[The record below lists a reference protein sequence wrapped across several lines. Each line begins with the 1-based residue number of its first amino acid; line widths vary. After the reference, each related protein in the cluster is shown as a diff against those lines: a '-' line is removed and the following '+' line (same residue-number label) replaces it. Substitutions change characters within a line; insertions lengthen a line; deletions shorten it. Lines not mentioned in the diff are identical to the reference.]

1 MVSVTSPWSKRSI
14 SSLVSGVRV
23 WKDGVL
29 GCKVAV
35 HHTWMDLGED
45 GLAEVSSSAASSSS
59 SSQMVHLT
67 WRRVPGVRLSSA
79 GMSWGSVVLR
89 FLEGVLACGGL
100 DDMAFKGSIYHQ
112 EKCAAGL
119 AGRTKRQ
126 RRRMKAMKRFV
137 DC

>member
-1 MVSVTSPWSKRSI
+1 MGSVTSPWSKRSI

-45 GLAEVSSSAASSSS
+45 GLVEVSSSAASSSS

-67 WRRVPGVRLSSA
+67 WRRVPGVRLSSV
-79 GMSWGSVVLR
+79 GMSWGSGVLR

-100 DDMAFKGSIYHQ
+100 DDMAFKGSICLSPGEVCCWAGWENEEAKTEDEGD
-112 EKCAAGL
+112 EKVC
-119 AGRTKRQ
+119 
-126 RRRMKAMKRFV
+126 
-137 DC
+137 